1 MNDFSR
7 RSFLL
12 AAPTLSALGAFAL
25 RGSGAQAQPTAK
37 EIASQPFARVVELGP
52 QIWAVESTPATGNM
66 TTVCNGGII
75 AGSEGVLVLEAYN
88 TPAGAAW
95 AAELSQRLTGR
106 PPTHVVLTH
115 YHADHSAGLQGYQRA
130 SELAGG
136 GSEPPEILTTPTT
149 RDLLLER
156 SSASSADG
164 QPDAQLQILPN
175 ALIAEDSV
183 TELDLGGR
191 KVSLLPRGGHT
202 PSDVAVRVD
211 DPAIL
216 WCGDLVFLG
225 LFPNYVDA
233 IPTRLA
239 DSCYELL
246 RDRETTFVPGHGP
259 ITDHEGVQ
267 PYLDLIEL
275 IEEKA
280 RGLDSGRDVEQL
292 AANFEIPENLGQW
305 SLFREGLIEDAL
317 RAWERDLGR

>member
-1 MNDFSR
+1 MSQLSR

-12 AAPTLSALGAFAL
+12 AAPTFSAMSAFAL
-25 RGSGAQAQPTAK
+25 RSPAARAQATAK
-37 EIASQPFARVVELGP
+37 EIETQPFARVVELGP

-75 AGSEGVLVLEAYN
+75 AGSDGVLVLEAYN
-88 TPAGAAW
+88 TPGGAAW
-95 AAELSQRLTGR
+95 VSEVAQRLTGR

-115 YHADHSAGLQGYQRA
+115 YHADHSAGLQGYQRGT
-130 SELAGG
+130 EL
-136 GSEPPEILTTPTT
+136 PEILATRTT
-149 RDLLLER
+149 RDLLIER
-156 SSASSADG
+156 HASTSSTDDG
-164 QPDAQLQILPN
+164 QPDPQPQILPDT
-175 ALIAEDSV
+175 LISEDSD
-183 TELDLGGR
+183 TEIDLGGR
-191 KVSLLPRGGHT
+191 TVSLLPRAGHT
-202 PSDVAVRVD
+202 PSDVALRVD

-216 WCGDLVFLG
+216 WCGDLLFLG

-275 IEEKA
+275 IEA
-280 RGLDSGRDVEQL
+280 RARELDSGRDVEQL
-292 AANFEIPENLGQW
+292 AANFKIPESLGQW
-305 SLFREGLIEDAL
+305 TLFREGLIEDAI
-317 RAWERDLGR
+317 RAWERDPGR